1 MYLSDQKKA
10 KVTRICEMMLKI
22 KQKHAELNQ
31 QYQANLKK
39 TNFLFQIKYSTL
51 FCYKILIK
59 IFYKK
64 CLSFFY
70 CLVYLPPSLLLN
82 IHTHTYN

>member
-10 KVTRICEMMLKI
+10 KATRICEMMLKI

-39 TNFLFQIKYSTL
+39 LIFYFKLSTL
-51 FCYKILIK
+51 LYFVIK
-59 IFYKK
+59 F
-64 CLSFFY
+64 
-70 CLVYLPPSLLLN
+70 LLKFL
-82 IHTHTYN
+82 